1 MHLEFRYNL
10 VFLYFMQIFI
20 ITLIVWWTLDTS
32 VDAKQQR
39 NVHEKMH
46 QATEKGLRLTETDA
60 TKKPSLLK
68 SHDRRQPQI
77 GLDNH
82 KSFIFCTRYETSTD
96 LLHDLDCQKKAVCEV
111 YQNALELGEISKRAR
126 HSLDFLDSASVLSI
140 PDEFLNIIDEFT
152 VSYNIYF
159 SSCGKGIQ
167 SGLS

>member
-1 MHLEFRYNL
+1 MVNPGH
-10 VFLYFMQIFI
+10 ICWCK
-20 ITLIVWWTLDTS
+20 T
-32 VDAKQQR
+32 
-39 NVHEKMH
+39 
-46 QATEKGLRLTETDA
+46 
-60 TKKPSLLK
+60 TKKCPWENAPSNRKRPSFDRRKKLWKTILIKK
-68 SHDRRQPQI
+68 SRQPQI

-82 KSFIFCTRYETSTD
+82 KSFILCTRYETSTD

>member
-1 MHLEFRYNL
+1 
-10 VFLYFMQIFI
+10 
-20 ITLIVWWTLDTS
+20 
-32 VDAKQQR
+32 
-39 NVHEKMH
+39 MH

-60 TKKPSLLK
+60 TKKTILIKK
-68 SHDRRQPQI
+68 SRQPQI

-82 KSFIFCTRYETSTD
+82 KSFIFCSRYETSTD

-152 VSYNIYF
+152 VSYSIYF
-159 SSCGKGIQ
+159 STCGKGM
-167 SGLS
+167 LSRLS

>member
-1 MHLEFRYNL
+1 
-10 VFLYFMQIFI
+10 MQN
-20 ITLIVWWTLDTS
+20 V
-32 VDAKQQR
+32 KQQR

-46 QATEKGLRLTETDA
+46 QATEKGLRLTEIDA
-60 TKKPSLLK
+60 TKKTILIKK
-68 SHDRRQPQI
+68 SRQPQI

-82 KSFIFCTRYETSTD
+82 KSFIFCSRYETSTD

-152 VSYNIYF
+152 VSYSIYF
-159 SSCGKGIQ
+159 STCGKGM
-167 SGLS
+167 LSRLS

>member
-1 MHLEFRYNL
+1 
-10 VFLYFMQIFI
+10 MQN
-20 ITLIVWWTLDTS
+20 V
-32 VDAKQQR
+32 KQQR

-60 TKKPSLLK
+60 TKKTILIKK
-68 SHDRRQPQI
+68 SRQPQI

-82 KSFIFCTRYETSTD
+82 KSFIFCSRYETSTD

-152 VSYNIYF
+152 VSYSIYF
-159 SSCGKGIQ
+159 STCGKGI
-167 SGLS
+167 LSRLS